1 MERKE
6 ILTVVMIGVLL
17 LTVGLQTI
25 QLVSLG
31 SAQVIVPSTSVARAP
46 VASGGSSP
54 VSANGGGSLANLPSM
69 VGGC

>member
-17 LTVGLQTI
+17 LTVAIQTV
-25 QLVSLG
+25 QLVTLSNQEVVV
-31 SAQVIVPSTSVARAP
+31 SSTSASRTP
-46 VASGGSSP
+46 VKTGSQNGMAAGSGGSLDS
-54 VSANGGGSLANLPSM
+54 LPSM